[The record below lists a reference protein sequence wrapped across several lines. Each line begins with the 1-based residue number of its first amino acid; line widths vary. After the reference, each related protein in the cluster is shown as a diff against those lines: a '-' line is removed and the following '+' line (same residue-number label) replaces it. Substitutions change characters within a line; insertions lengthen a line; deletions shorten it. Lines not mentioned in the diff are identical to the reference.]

1 MSLSRR
7 DFMKVVSS
15 TAVATGLIGC
25 GSDDNE
31 SVAVSFVHGV
41 ASGDPTQ
48 TQVIIWTRVT
58 TAASYVDVSWQVA
71 SDMEFLNVVQSG
83 IFTTDTGRDFTVKVD
98 VQNLNANS
106 QYYYRFMVGEMMS
119 EVGQTQTLPEDG
131 VEKASMAVVSCAN
144 YPAGYFHVYRE
155 ILNQHEQSPF
165 DVVLHLGDY
174 IYEYGAG
181 GYASEDAAALGREP
195 SKGTECI
202 TLDDYRKRYAQYR
215 QDADL
220 QALHAKLPMIAVW
233 DDHEL
238 ANDTWKNGAEN
249 HQDDE
254 GSFIDRRAAAAAAWT
269 EWLPVRENTF
279 SNMLIYRQFSF
290 GNLVNLMMLD
300 TRLVGRDKPLD
311 YFSLSA
317 PTMEAI
323 GGLVAQSRSAPT
335 MEAIGGLVAQSRSA
349 DRELLGTEQL
359 AWLMNEFNT
368 HDAKWNVLGQQV
380 LMSRMELPSSV
391 MTAMFQLFTSTE
403 EKKTEALLAV
413 NTAITGY
420 LADPSADPISL
431 PYNLDAWD
439 GYYVEREKVYQ
450 LAKASSGNFVC
461 LAGDTHN
468 AWASELKDVSN
479 NPIGVEFATSSVS
492 SPGLEE
498 YLALDPVA
506 IAQMEYTLP
515 HLVSELQ
522 WADIKQRGFMRV
534 TFTAD
539 AAQSTWYLVSTIKDK
554 KYQVTTKSASTTN
567 GTTLDII

>member
-71 SDMEFLNVVQSG
+71 SDIEFLNVVQSG
-83 IFTTDTGRDFTVKVD
+83 VFTTDTGRDFTVKVD

-106 QYYYRFMVGEMMS
+106 QYYYRFIVGEMMS

-131 VEKASMAVVSCAN
+131 VDKASMAVVSCAN

-155 ILNQHEQSPF
+155 ILNQYEQSPF

-249 HQDDE
+249 HQDDD

-323 GGLVAQSRSAPT
+323 GGLVAQSRN
-335 MEAIGGLVAQSRSA
+335 A

-359 AWLMNEFNT
+359 AWLMKEFNT

-515 HLVSELQ
+515 HLVSELK

>member
-31 SVAVSFVHGV
+31 SVAVSFEHGV

-71 SDMEFLNVVQSG
+71 SDMEFSNVVQSG
-83 IFTTDTGRDFTVKVD
+83 VFTTDTGRDFTVKVD

-106 QYYYRFMVGEMMS
+106 QYYYRFIVGEMMS

-195 SKGTECI
+195 SKGAECI

-311 YFSLSA
+311 YFSLN
-317 PTMEAI
+317 
-323 GGLVAQSRSAPT
+323 APT

-515 HLVSELQ
+515 HLVSELK

>member
-31 SVAVSFVHGV
+31 SVAVSFEHGV

-71 SDMEFLNVVQSG
+71 SDMEFSNVVQSG
-83 IFTTDTGRDFTVKVD
+83 VFTTDTGRDFTVKVD

-323 GGLVAQSRSAPT
+323 GGLVAQSRSA
-335 MEAIGGLVAQSRSA
+335 

-450 LAKASSGNFVC
+450 LVKASSGNFVC

-515 HLVSELQ
+515 HLVSELK

>member
-31 SVAVSFVHGV
+31 SVAVSFEHGV

-83 IFTTDTGRDFTVKVD
+83 VFTTDTGRDFTVKVD

-144 YPAGYFHVYRE
+144 YPAGYFHVYHE

-174 IYEYGAG
+174 IYEYGTG

-195 SKGTECI
+195 SKGAECI

-311 YFSLSA
+311 YFSLN
-317 PTMEAI
+317 
-323 GGLVAQSRSAPT
+323 VPT

-368 HDAKWNVLGQQV
+368 HNAKWNVLGQQV

-403 EKKTEALLAV
+403 EKKTESLLAV

>member
-31 SVAVSFVHGV
+31 SVAVSFEHGV

-71 SDMEFLNVVQSG
+71 SDIEFSNVVQSG
-83 IFTTDTGRDFTVKVD
+83 VFTTDTGRDFTVKVD

-254 GSFIDRRAAAAAAWT
+254 GRFIDRRAAAAAAWT

-311 YFSLSA
+311 YFSL
-317 PTMEAI
+317 
-323 GGLVAQSRSAPT
+323 SAPT

>member
-31 SVAVSFVHGV
+31 SVAVSFEHGV

-71 SDMEFLNVVQSG
+71 SDIEFLNVVQSG
-83 IFTTDTGRDFTVKVD
+83 VFTTDTGRDFTVKVD

-220 QALHAKLPMIAVW
+220 QALHAKLPMITVW

-254 GSFIDRRAAAAAAWT
+254 GRFIDRRAAAAAAWT

-323 GGLVAQSRSAPT
+323 GGLVAQSRSA
-335 MEAIGGLVAQSRSA
+335 

-359 AWLMNEFNT
+359 AWLMKEFNT

>member
-1 MSLSRR
+1 FSPP
-7 DFMKVVSS
+7 
-15 TAVATGLIGC
+15 AVATGLIGC

-31 SVAVSFVHGV
+31 SVAVSFEHGV

-71 SDMEFLNVVQSG
+71 SDMEFSNVVQSG
-83 IFTTDTGRDFTVKVD
+83 VFTTDTGRDFTVKVD

-106 QYYYRFMVGEMMS
+106 QYYYRFIVGEMMS

-195 SKGTECI
+195 SKGAECI

-290 GNLVNLMMLD
+290 GSLVNLMMLD

-323 GGLVAQSRSAPT
+323 GGLV
-335 MEAIGGLVAQSRSA
+335 VQSRSA

-359 AWLMNEFNT
+359 AWLMKEFNT

-515 HLVSELQ
+515 HLVSELK

-534 TFTAD
+534 TFTAE

>member
-31 SVAVSFVHGV
+31 SVAVSFEHGV

-71 SDMEFLNVVQSG
+71 SDMEFSNVVQSG
-83 IFTTDTGRDFTVKVD
+83 VFTTDTGRDFTVKVD

-195 SKGTECI
+195 SKGAECI

-254 GSFIDRRAAAAAAWT
+254 GRFIDRRAAAAAAWT

-311 YFSLSA
+311 YFSL
-317 PTMEAI
+317 
-323 GGLVAQSRSAPT
+323 SAPT

>member
-31 SVAVSFVHGV
+31 SVAVSFEHGV

-71 SDMEFLNVVQSG
+71 SDIEFLNVVQSG
-83 IFTTDTGRDFTVKVD
+83 VFTTDTGRDFTVKVD

-144 YPAGYFHVYRE
+144 YPAGYFHVYHE

-174 IYEYGAG
+174 IYEYGTG

-254 GSFIDRRAAAAAAWT
+254 GSFIVRRAAAAAAWT

-311 YFSLSA
+311 YFSL
-317 PTMEAI
+317 
-323 GGLVAQSRSAPT
+323 SAPT

>member
-83 IFTTDTGRDFTVKVD
+83 VFTTDTGRDFTVKVD

-106 QYYYRFMVGEMMS
+106 QYYYRFIVGEMMS

-174 IYEYGAG
+174 IYEYGTG

-195 SKGTECI
+195 SKGAECI

-323 GGLVAQSRSAPT
+323 GGLVAQSRSA
-335 MEAIGGLVAQSRSA
+335 

-450 LAKASSGNFVC
+450 LVKASSGNFVC

-534 TFTAD
+534 TFTVD

-554 KYQVTTKSASTTN
+554 KYQVRTKSASTTN

>member
-15 TAVATGLIGC
+15 TAVATSLIGC

-31 SVAVSFVHGV
+31 SVAVSFEHGV

-71 SDMEFLNVVQSG
+71 SDMEFSNVVQSG
-83 IFTTDTGRDFTVKVD
+83 VFTTDTGRDFTVKVD

-323 GGLVAQSRSAPT
+323 GGLVAQSRSA
-335 MEAIGGLVAQSRSA
+335 

>member
-31 SVAVSFVHGV
+31 SVAVSFEHGV

-71 SDMEFLNVVQSG
+71 SDMEFSNVVQSG
-83 IFTTDTGRDFTVKVD
+83 VFTTDTGRDFTVKVD

-106 QYYYRFMVGEMMS
+106 QYYYRFIVGEMMS

-323 GGLVAQSRSAPT
+323 GGLVAQSRSA
-335 MEAIGGLVAQSRSA
+335 

-359 AWLMNEFNT
+359 AWLMKEFNT

-554 KYQVTTKSASTTN
+554 KYQVRTKSASTTN

>member
-31 SVAVSFVHGV
+31 SVAVSFEHGV

-71 SDMEFLNVVQSG
+71 SDMEFSNVVQSG
-83 IFTTDTGRDFTVKVD
+83 VFTTDTGRDFTVKVD

-106 QYYYRFMVGEMMS
+106 QYYYRFIVGEMMS

-195 SKGTECI
+195 SKGAECI

-323 GGLVAQSRSAPT
+323 GGLVAQSRSA
-335 MEAIGGLVAQSRSA
+335 

-359 AWLMNEFNT
+359 AWLMKEFNT

-515 HLVSELQ
+515 HLVSELK

>member
-31 SVAVSFVHGV
+31 SVAVSFEHGV

-58 TAASYVDVSWQVA
+58 IAASYVDVSWQVA
-71 SDMEFLNVVQSG
+71 SDMEFSNVVQSG
-83 IFTTDTGRDFTVKVD
+83 VFTTDTGRDFTVKVD

-174 IYEYGAG
+174 IYEYGTG

-195 SKGTECI
+195 SKGAECI

-254 GSFIDRRAAAAAAWT
+254 GRFIDRRAAAAAAWT
-269 EWLPVRENTF
+269 EWLPVRENTI

-323 GGLVAQSRSAPT
+323 GGLVAQSRSA
-335 MEAIGGLVAQSRSA
+335 

-359 AWLMNEFNT
+359 AWLMKEFNT

>member
-31 SVAVSFVHGV
+31 SVAVSFEHGV

-71 SDMEFLNVVQSG
+71 SDMEFSNVVQSG
-83 IFTTDTGRDFTVKVD
+83 VFTTDTGRDFTVKVD

-119 EVGQTQTLPEDG
+119 EIGQTQTLPEDG

-249 HQDDE
+249 HQDDD

-290 GNLVNLMMLD
+290 GSLVNLMMLD

-311 YFSLSA
+311 YFSL
-317 PTMEAI
+317 
-323 GGLVAQSRSAPT
+323 SAPT

>member
-31 SVAVSFVHGV
+31 SVAVSFEHGV

-71 SDMEFLNVVQSG
+71 SDMEFSNVVQSG
-83 IFTTDTGRDFTVKVD
+83 VFTTDTGRDFTVKVD

-311 YFSLSA
+311 YFSLN
-317 PTMEAI
+317 
-323 GGLVAQSRSAPT
+323 APT

-420 LADPSADPISL
+420 LADPTADPISL

>member
-31 SVAVSFVHGV
+31 SVAVSFEHGV

-71 SDMEFLNVVQSG
+71 SDIEFLNVVQSG
-83 IFTTDTGRDFTVKVD
+83 VFTTDTGRDFTVKVD

-144 YPAGYFHVYRE
+144 YPAGYFHVYHE

-323 GGLVAQSRSAPT
+323 GGLVAQSRSA
-335 MEAIGGLVAQSRSA
+335 

-391 MTAMFQLFTSTE
+391 TTAMFQLFTSTE

>member
-83 IFTTDTGRDFTVKVD
+83 VFTTDTGRDFTVKVD

-106 QYYYRFMVGEMMS
+106 QYYYRFIVGEMMS

-131 VEKASMAVVSCAN
+131 VDKASMAVVSCAN

-254 GSFIDRRAAAAAAWT
+254 GRFIDRRAAAAAAWT

-311 YFSLSA
+311 YFSL
-317 PTMEAI
+317 
-323 GGLVAQSRSAPT
+323 SAPT

>member
-31 SVAVSFVHGV
+31 SVAVSFEHGV

-71 SDMEFLNVVQSG
+71 SDMEFSNVVQSG
-83 IFTTDTGRDFTVKVD
+83 VFTTDTGRDFTVKVD

-311 YFSLSA
+311 YFSLS
-317 PTMEAI
+317 
-323 GGLVAQSRSAPT
+323 VPT

-554 KYQVTTKSASTTN
+554 KYQVRTKSASTTN

>member
-83 IFTTDTGRDFTVKVD
+83 VFTTDTGRDFTVKVD

-106 QYYYRFMVGEMMS
+106 QYYYRFIVGEMMS

-174 IYEYGAG
+174 IYEYGTG

-195 SKGTECI
+195 SKGAECI

-311 YFSLSA
+311 YFSL
-317 PTMEAI
+317 
-323 GGLVAQSRSAPT
+323 SAPT

-498 YLALDPVA
+498 YLALDLVA

-554 KYQVTTKSASTTN
+554 KYQVRTKSASTTN

>member
-31 SVAVSFVHGV
+31 SVAVSFEHGV

-71 SDMEFLNVVQSG
+71 SDMEFSNVVQSG
-83 IFTTDTGRDFTVKVD
+83 VFTTDTGRDFTVKVD

-106 QYYYRFMVGEMMS
+106 QYYYRFIVGEMMS

-195 SKGTECI
+195 SKGAECI

-311 YFSLSA
+311 YFSL
-317 PTMEAI
+317 
-323 GGLVAQSRSAPT
+323 SAPT

-468 AWASELKDVSN
+468 AWASELKDGSN

>member
-31 SVAVSFVHGV
+31 PVAVSFEHGV

-71 SDMEFLNVVQSG
+71 SDIEFLNVVQSG
-83 IFTTDTGRDFTVKVD
+83 VFTTDTGRDFTVKVD

-323 GGLVAQSRSAPT
+323 GGLVAQSRSA
-335 MEAIGGLVAQSRSA
+335 

-359 AWLMNEFNT
+359 AWLMKEFNT

-420 LADPSADPISL
+420 LTDPSADPISL

-515 HLVSELQ
+515 HLVSELK

>member
-31 SVAVSFVHGV
+31 SVAVSFEHGV

-58 TAASYVDVSWQVA
+58 TTASYVDVSWQVA
-71 SDMEFLNVVQSG
+71 SDMEFSNVVQSG
-83 IFTTDTGRDFTVKVD
+83 VFTTDTGRDFTVKVD

-106 QYYYRFMVGEMMS
+106 QYYYRFIVGEMMS

-317 PTMEAI
+317 T
-323 GGLVAQSRSAPT
+323 T

>member
-31 SVAVSFVHGV
+31 SVAVSFEHGV

-71 SDMEFLNVVQSG
+71 SDMEFSNVVQSG
-83 IFTTDTGRDFTVKVD
+83 VFTTDTGRDFTVKVD

-174 IYEYGAG
+174 IYEYGTG

-195 SKGTECI
+195 SKGAECI

-311 YFSLSA
+311 YFSL
-317 PTMEAI
+317 
-323 GGLVAQSRSAPT
+323 SAPT

>member
-31 SVAVSFVHGV
+31 SVAVSFEHGV

-71 SDMEFLNVVQSG
+71 SDMEFSNVVQSG
-83 IFTTDTGRDFTVKVD
+83 VFTTDTGRDFTVKVD

-106 QYYYRFMVGEMMS
+106 QYYYRFIVGEMMS

-195 SKGTECI
+195 SKGAECI

-311 YFSLSA
+311 YFSLN
-317 PTMEAI
+317 
-323 GGLVAQSRSAPT
+323 APT

-359 AWLMNEFNT
+359 AWLMKEFNT

-420 LADPSADPISL
+420 LAEPSADPISL

-515 HLVSELQ
+515 HLVSELK

-534 TFTAD
+534 TFTAE

>member
-31 SVAVSFVHGV
+31 SVAVSFEHGV

-71 SDMEFLNVVQSG
+71 SDIEFLNVVQSG
-83 IFTTDTGRDFTVKVD
+83 VFTTDTGRDFTVKVD

-144 YPAGYFHVYRE
+144 YPAGYFHVYHE

-174 IYEYGAG
+174 IYEYGTG

-323 GGLVAQSRSAPT
+323 GGLVAQSRSA
-335 MEAIGGLVAQSRSA
+335 

-420 LADPSADPISL
+420 LADPSADPIPL

>member
-31 SVAVSFVHGV
+31 SVAVSFEHGV

-71 SDMEFLNVVQSG
+71 SDMEFSNVVQSG
-83 IFTTDTGRDFTVKVD
+83 VFTTDTGRDFTVKVD

-106 QYYYRFMVGEMMS
+106 QYYYRFIVGEMMS

-238 ANDTWKNGAEN
+238 SNDTWKNGAEN

-323 GGLVAQSRSAPT
+323 GGLVAQSRSA
-335 MEAIGGLVAQSRSA
+335 

-359 AWLMNEFNT
+359 AWLMKEFNT

-554 KYQVTTKSASTTN
+554 KYQVRTKSASTTN

>member
-31 SVAVSFVHGV
+31 SVAVSFEHGV

-71 SDMEFLNVVQSG
+71 SDMEFSNVVQSG
-83 IFTTDTGRDFTVKVD
+83 VFTTDTGRDFTVKVD

-106 QYYYRFMVGEMMS
+106 QYYYRFIVGEMMS

-254 GSFIDRRAAAAAAWT
+254 GRFIDRRAAAAAAWT

-323 GGLVAQSRSAPT
+323 GGLVAQSRSA
-335 MEAIGGLVAQSRSA
+335 

-359 AWLMNEFNT
+359 AWLMKEFNT

>member
-31 SVAVSFVHGV
+31 SVAVSFEHGV

-58 TAASYVDVSWQVA
+58 TAASYVDVTWQVA
-71 SDMEFLNVVQSG
+71 SDMEFSNVVQSG
-83 IFTTDTGRDFTVKVD
+83 VFTTDTGRDFTVKVD

-155 ILNQHEQSPF
+155 ILNQYEQSPF

-311 YFSLSA
+311 YFSL
-317 PTMEAI
+317 
-323 GGLVAQSRSAPT
+323 SAPT

>member
-31 SVAVSFVHGV
+31 SVAVSFAHGV
-41 ASGDPTQ
+41 ASGDSTQ
-48 TQVIIWTRVT
+48 AQVIIWTRVT

-71 SDMEFLNVVQSG
+71 SDMEFSNVVQSG
-83 IFTTDTGRDFTVKVD
+83 VFTTDTGRDFTVKVD

-323 GGLVAQSRSAPT
+323 GGLVAQSRSA
-335 MEAIGGLVAQSRSA
+335 

-515 HLVSELQ
+515 HLVSELK

>member
-31 SVAVSFVHGV
+31 PVAVSFEHGV

-58 TAASYVDVSWQVA
+58 TTASYVDVSWQVA
-71 SDMEFLNVVQSG
+71 SDMEFSNVVQSG
-83 IFTTDTGRDFTVKVD
+83 VFTTDTGRDFTVKVD

-311 YFSLSA
+311 YFSLN
-317 PTMEAI
+317 
-323 GGLVAQSRSAPT
+323 APT

-359 AWLMNEFNT
+359 AWLMKEFNT

>member
-31 SVAVSFVHGV
+31 PVAVSFEHGV

-71 SDMEFLNVVQSG
+71 SDMEFSNVAQSG
-83 IFTTDTGRDFTVKVD
+83 VFTTDTGRDFTVKVD

-106 QYYYRFMVGEMMS
+106 QYYYRFIVGEMMS

-174 IYEYGAG
+174 IYEYGTG

-195 SKGTECI
+195 SKGAECI

-254 GSFIDRRAAAAAAWT
+254 GSFIDRRVAAAAAWT

-311 YFSLSA
+311 YFSLN
-317 PTMEAI
+317 
-323 GGLVAQSRSAPT
+323 APT